1 MRGSAQSSPGPP
13 GLLIRSGSNLIWC
26 YCNFL
31 QNPDQG
37 FDPEDPAV
45 KGIEDWDCSNNMDT
59 VDSSLDNLVRPTDS
73 ISVSC
78 FVSFSIFH
86 QFLVILVFKHVFLQR
101 TKSRKLKHNVF
112 KRLSKA
118 EERKSLLEGEVKE
131 EKQEEEEPGCGCFTN
146 WLIYIFI
153 RIFD

>member
-1 MRGSAQSSPGPP
+1 MSP
-13 GLLIRSGSNLIWC
+13 
-26 YCNFL
+26 Y
-31 QNPDQG
+31 
-37 FDPEDPAV
+37 
-45 KGIEDWDCSNNMDT
+45 
-59 VDSSLDNLVRPTDS
+59 
-73 ISVSC
+73 
-78 FVSFSIFH
+78 H
-86 QFLVILVFKHVFLQR
+86 VILIFYVIIQR

-131 EKQEEEEPGCGCFTN
+131 EKQEEEERGCGCFTN